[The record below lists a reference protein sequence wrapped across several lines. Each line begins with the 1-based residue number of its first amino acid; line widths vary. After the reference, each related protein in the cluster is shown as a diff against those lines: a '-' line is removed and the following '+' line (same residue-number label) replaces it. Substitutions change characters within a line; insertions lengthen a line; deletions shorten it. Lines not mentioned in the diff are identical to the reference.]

1 MTFPRDPA
9 APGRRTADP
18 VTALPPDPSAR
29 ADRLQRRLT
38 ERTADLKRV
47 KAEYDNYRKRV
58 HRDRLA
64 IRQIAV
70 SNVLTA
76 LLPVLD
82 TVEQARAHGAD
93 ERAFGLLADSL
104 LRQTA
109 ALGLLPVGEEGEPF
123 DPRRHEALAY
133 TPSDDATG
141 AVCTRVLRRGYRVGD
156 HLLRPAEVAVTG
168 PVTGPGPTTGPG
180 AGPAASPATGRV
192 TGPAAAPA
200 RPAAARPARQRTGT
214 VSGTSDAARPLR

>member
-9 APGRRTADP
+9 APGLGTSAP
-18 VTALPPDPSAR
+18 AGPPPEPSAGT
-29 ADRLQRRLT
+29 DRLRRRLA

-76 LLPVLD
+76 LLSVLD

-93 ERAFGLLADSL
+93 DRAFALVADSL
-104 LRQTA
+104 RRETA

-123 DPRRHEALAY
+123 DPRRHEALVY
-133 TPSDDATG
+133 TPSHDATA

-168 PVTGPGPTTGPG
+168 PPN
-180 AGPAASPATGRV
+180 
-192 TGPAAAPA
+192 
-200 RPAAARPARQRTGT
+200 AAARPAPPPAGRRFGAVGPGQG
-214 VSGTSDAARPLR
+214 AAHPLR